1 MPDAE
6 ALVGADA
13 VDVFSRAA
21 SIAAICDHDVDAV
34 EIIERVRSWLQAD
47 PEVDPVRL
55 GLLEAQY
62 ARFLLDD
69 GRTDAALVAARR
81 AVDLVPA
88 DPPTP
93 ARGVVVS
100 GLVHVL
106 DWAGGSS
113 DWEPLADE
121 AVDIARATGDGAA
134 VARALVIRTTVQPG
148 AETLVR
154 DAREAVALALADG
167 EPELVGQTYSNLVD
181 CLSCAG
187 LGREGVDAAAAGV
200 AAVTERGLGIRY
212 GSWLSSQ
219 GAELSLTYGWWDE
232 AEAFLG
238 AALAHT
244 RHIQGANRDYALVM
258 RARLS
263 SLRGEWDRLDADLA
277 DVHRLPA
284 VLEVLRCEAQAEAL
298 LWRGDADAALAAVA
312 EHAGTAT
319 DRLLALSAP
328 LAWLGS
334 RALADVGDARR
345 RTGSGGPGG
354 VGWDETAAVVDG
366 LVERACGPTALPG
379 SRPQQVRALCAAERS
394 RHTEGAGVPPWQAAV
409 AALADAER
417 PYLLGYARWRLAQAQ
432 VAERDLGGAA
442 ESLRQAA
449 EDARRLGAGPLLAEV
464 EATAR
469 RTRIDLRP
477 PQRVAAGTGGPTAT
491 LTGREREILGH
502 LAAGRTNGEIA
513 KALVIST
520 KTASVHVSNIL
531 RKLDV
536 STRYEAAEI
545 AERYPLD

>member
-1 MPDAE
+1 
-6 ALVGADA
+6 
-13 VDVFSRAA
+13 
-21 SIAAICDHDVDAV
+21 
-34 EIIERVRSWLQAD
+34 
-47 PEVDPVRL
+47 
-55 GLLEAQY
+55 
-62 ARFLLDD
+62 
-69 GRTDAALVAARR
+69 
-81 AVDLVPA
+81 
-88 DPPTP
+88 
-93 ARGVVVS
+93 
-100 GLVHVL
+100 
-106 DWAGGSS
+106 
-113 DWEPLADE
+113 
-121 AVDIARATGDGAA
+121 VDIARATGDGAA

-148 AETLVR
+148 ADTLVR
-154 DAREAVALALADG
+154 DAREAVALALVDG
-167 EPELVGQTYSNLVD
+167 EPELVGQTFSNLVD
-181 CLSCAG
+181 CLGCTG

-232 AEAFLG
+232 AESFIG

-263 SLRGEWDRLDADLA
+263 SLRGDWDRVDADLA
-277 DVHRLPA
+277 EVHRLPA
-284 VLEVLRCEAQAEAL
+284 VLELLRCEAQAEAL
-298 LWRGDADAALAAVA
+298 LWRGDPDGALAAVA

-345 RTGSGGPGG
+345 RTGSGVPGG
-354 VGWDETAAVVDG
+354 TGWDETAAVVDG
-366 LVERACGPTALPG
+366 LVESACGPTALPG
-379 SRPQQVRALCAAERS
+379 SRPEQVRALCAAERS
-394 RHTEGAGVPPWQAAV
+394 RHTEGAGVQPWQEAV
-409 AALADAER
+409 RVLAGAER
-417 PYLLGYARWRLAQAQ
+417 PYLLAYARWRLAQAQ
-432 VAERDLGGAA
+432 VAERDLGAAA

-449 EDARRLGAGPLLAEV
+449 DEARRLGAGPLLAEV

-477 PQRVAAGTGGPTAT
+477 PQQVAAGSGGPTAA

-513 KALVIST
+513 KSLVIST